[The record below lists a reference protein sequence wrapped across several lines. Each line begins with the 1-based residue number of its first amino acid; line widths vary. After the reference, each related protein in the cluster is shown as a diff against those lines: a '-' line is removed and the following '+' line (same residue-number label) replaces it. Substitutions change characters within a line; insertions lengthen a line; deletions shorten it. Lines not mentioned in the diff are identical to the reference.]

1 MMHIKA
7 LGALRKSTIQLSA
20 AVSTINISIHF
31 SSESQWVLTTAYIWE
46 IENSQNNPHLLATV
60 QASLKACLY
69 DRFLWK

>member
-20 AVSTINISIHF
+20 AISTLNISIHF

-46 IENSQNNPHLLATV
+46 VANSQN
-60 QASLKACLY
+60 K
-69 DRFLWK
+69 